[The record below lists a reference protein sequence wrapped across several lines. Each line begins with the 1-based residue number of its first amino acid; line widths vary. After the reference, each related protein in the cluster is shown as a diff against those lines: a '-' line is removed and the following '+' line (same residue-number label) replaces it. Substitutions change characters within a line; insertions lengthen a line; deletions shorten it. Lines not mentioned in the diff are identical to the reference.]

1 MIAWLSAGE
10 GRDSARGRGV
20 RAAKR
25 RITASGASDVRPVQA
40 MRQDSR
46 HPQARD
52 DQGRDRSCSSVLAA
66 AHDAWVAFDCVALG
80 EFDRL
85 VPYPADVPTQYRV
98 LVPEDQQF
106 SVLRQVPAG
115 CQDSQAEYPAN

>member
-1 MIAWLSAGE
+1 MSGQS
-10 GRDSARGRGV
+10 RPCD
-20 RAAKR
+20 
-25 RITASGASDVRPVQA
+25 RILGTHRLA
-40 MRQDSR
+40 MTK
-46 HPQARD
+46 AET
-52 DQGRDRSCSSVLAA
+52 GSCSSVLAEAARELEAA